1 MALLKNTGSRQYI
14 GKFFKP
20 YSRVLLLYKIILLY
34 DLTNLYK
41 IDINGSYPLK
51 GTYYEVVYNSA
62 LKFNMVLFVVE
73 TYTPL
78 YICIYPCDVYEVF

>member
-14 GKFFKP
+14 GKFSKP
-20 YSRVLLLYKIILLY
+20 YSRVLLYKIILLY
-34 DLTNLYK
+34 DLINLYK

-51 GTYYEVVYNSA
+51 GTYFEAVYNSA
-62 LKFNMVLFVVE
+62 LNANMVLFVVE

-78 YICIYPCDVYEVF
+78 YMYISM